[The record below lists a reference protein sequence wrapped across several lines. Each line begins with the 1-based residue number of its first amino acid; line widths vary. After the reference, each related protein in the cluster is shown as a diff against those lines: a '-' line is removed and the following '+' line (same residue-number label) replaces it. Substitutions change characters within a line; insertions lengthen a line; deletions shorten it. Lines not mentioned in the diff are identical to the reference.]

1 MRAKS
6 LSLRK
11 LSPLNPPLKKGDIGG
26 FVFGRPGKIPP
37 HPLLKRG
44 EYYLRTRS
52 KPFLSL
58 LVFLVIWLGT
68 APYSAMAKQGD
79 PPQNAQSVE
88 EKNRRYFPDLKV
100 WTHEGQEVRFYSDLL
115 KDKIVVISFF
125 YANCPTAQMSLVT
138 LSKLQEML
146 GDQLGTDIHLVSLSV
161 DPERDTLKAVQ
172 EYAGKYNPKKG
183 WMFLTGKKENMDAI
197 NLKLGNRSLIPE
209 SHIQVFLLG
218 NLRNGRWM
226 RLPESAPANA
236 VALGLQTLTSDK

>member
-1 MRAKS
+1 M
-6 LSLRK
+6 
-11 LSPLNPPLKKGDIGG
+11 
-26 FVFGRPGKIPP
+26 
-37 HPLLKRG
+37 
-44 EYYLRTRS
+44 
-52 KPFLSL
+52 SL
-58 LVFLVIWLGT
+58 LVFLVVCLGI
-68 APYSAMAKQGD
+68 APLPASAGQVGAT
-79 PPQNAQSVE
+79 PPQNTQSVE

-100 WTHEGQEVRFYSDLL
+100 WTHEGQEVRFYSELL

-146 GDQLGTDIHLVSLSV
+146 GDQLGTDIHLVSISV

-183 WMFLTGKKENMDAI
+183 WMFLTGKKENVDAI